1 MDDTNAKHPHAD
13 ASFASSQEARL
24 FDFRAPEKDSAQP
37 YDSAVDYFSK
47 YLGNSR
53 VRHATINTMIYYVE
67 DENNIRD
74 LVLYALKQAGIEA
87 RGFAQA
93 EPFWRACDQE
103 IPQLIL
109 LDIMLPGDDGMAI
122 LRKIRA
128 DARFDTVP
136 VMMLTAKGAEYDK
149 VLGLDAGADDYLAK
163 PFGMMELVSRVN
175 ALLRRSMHWA
185 ASSSDDVLT
194 CGVISLSPSAHE
206 VRVNGAPLDLTLK
219 EFELLQKLLKERG
232 HALSRSQLLEDV
244 WGVTFVGETRTVDTH
259 VQTLRKK
266 LNDACPGAGDLV
278 QTVRGVGYRAK
289 AGE

>member
-1 MDDTNAKHPHAD
+1 MAL
-13 ASFASSQEARL
+13 ARYN
-24 FDFRAPEKDSAQP
+24 DS
-37 YDSAVDYFSK
+37 
-47 YLGNSR
+47 
-53 VRHATINTMIYYVE
+53 MIYYVE

-74 LVLYALKQAGIEA
+74 LVLYALKQAGLEA
-87 RGFAQA
+87 RGFTEAQS
-93 EPFWRACDQE
+93 FWSACDQE
-103 IPQLIL
+103 IPHLVL
-109 LDIMLPGDDGMAI
+109 LDIMLPGEDGLTA
-122 LRKIRA
+122 LNEIRR
-128 DARFDTVP
+128 DKRFDNVP

-149 VLGLDAGADDYLAK
+149 VLGLDGGADDYLAK

-175 ALLRRSMHWA
+175 ALLRRSSKWSA
-185 ASSSDDVLT
+185 APADDALT

-206 VRVNGAPLDLTLK
+206 VCVNGTVLDLTLK
-219 EFELLQKLLKERG
+219 EFELLHKLLKEQG
-232 HALSRSQLLEDV
+232 HALSRPQLLEDV

>member
-1 MDDTNAKHPHAD
+1 MV
-13 ASFASSQEARL
+13 SARYN
-24 FDFRAPEKDSAQP
+24 DS
-37 YDSAVDYFSK
+37 
-47 YLGNSR
+47 
-53 VRHATINTMIYYVE
+53 MIYYVE

-74 LVLYALKQAGIEA
+74 LVLYALKQAGLEA
-87 RGFAQA
+87 RGFTEAQS
-93 EPFWRACDQE
+93 FWSACDQE
-103 IPQLIL
+103 IPHLVL
-109 LDIMLPGDDGMAI
+109 LDIMLPGEDGLTA
-122 LRKIRA
+122 LNKIRR
-128 DARFDTVP
+128 DKRFDNVP

-149 VLGLDAGADDYLAK
+149 VLGLDGGADDYLAK

-175 ALLRRSMHWA
+175 ALLRRSSKWSVA
-185 ASSSDDVLT
+185 PADDALT

-206 VRVNGAPLDLTLK
+206 VCVNGTVLDLTLK
-219 EFELLQKLLKERG
+219 EFELLHKLLKEQG
-232 HALSRSQLLEDV
+232 HALSRPQLLEDV

>member
-1 MDDTNAKHPHAD
+1 MV
-13 ASFASSQEARL
+13 SARYN
-24 FDFRAPEKDSAQP
+24 DS
-37 YDSAVDYFSK
+37 
-47 YLGNSR
+47 
-53 VRHATINTMIYYVE
+53 MIYYVE

-74 LVLYALKQAGIEA
+74 LVLYALKQAGLEA
-87 RGFAQA
+87 RGFAEAQS
-93 EPFWRACDQE
+93 FWGACDQE
-103 IPQLIL
+103 IPHLVL
-109 LDIMLPGDDGMAI
+109 LDIMLPGEDGLAV
-122 LRKIRA
+122 LNKIRR
-128 DARFDTVP
+128 DKRFDNVP

-149 VLGLDAGADDYLAK
+149 VLGLDGGADDYLAK

-175 ALLRRSMHWA
+175 ALLRRSSKWSVA
-185 ASSSDDVLT
+185 PADDALT

-206 VRVNGAPLDLTLK
+206 VCVNGTVLDLTLK
-219 EFELLQKLLKERG
+219 EFELLHKLLKEQG
-232 HALSRSQLLEDV
+232 HALSRPQLLEDV

>member
-1 MDDTNAKHPHAD
+1 M
-13 ASFASSQEARL
+13 ASARYN
-24 FDFRAPEKDSAQP
+24 DS
-37 YDSAVDYFSK
+37 
-47 YLGNSR
+47 
-53 VRHATINTMIYYVE
+53 MIYYVE

-74 LVLYALKQAGIEA
+74 LVLYALKQAGLEA
-87 RGFAQA
+87 RGFAEAQS
-93 EPFWRACDQE
+93 FWGACDQE
-103 IPQLIL
+103 IPHLVL
-109 LDIMLPGDDGMAI
+109 LDIMLPGEDGLAV
-122 LRKIRA
+122 LNKIRR
-128 DARFDTVP
+128 DKRFDNVP

-149 VLGLDAGADDYLAK
+149 VLGLDGGADDYLAK

-175 ALLRRSMHWA
+175 ALLRRSSKWTVA
-185 ASSSDDVLT
+185 PADDALT

-206 VRVNGAPLDLTLK
+206 VCVNGTVLDLTLK
-219 EFELLQKLLKERG
+219 EFELLHKLLKEQG
-232 HALSRSQLLEDV
+232 HALSRPQLLEDV

>member
-1 MDDTNAKHPHAD
+1 M
-13 ASFASSQEARL
+13 ASARYN
-24 FDFRAPEKDSAQP
+24 DS
-37 YDSAVDYFSK
+37 
-47 YLGNSR
+47 
-53 VRHATINTMIYYVE
+53 MIYYVE

-74 LVLYALKQAGIEA
+74 LVLYALKQAGLEA
-87 RGFAQA
+87 RGFAEAQS
-93 EPFWRACDQE
+93 FWGACDQE
-103 IPQLIL
+103 IPHLVL
-109 LDIMLPGDDGMAI
+109 LDIMLPGEDG
-122 LRKIRA
+122 LTVLNKIRR
-128 DARFDTVP
+128 DKRFDNVP

-149 VLGLDAGADDYLAK
+149 VLGLDGGADDYLAK

-175 ALLRRSMHWA
+175 ALLRRSSKWSVA
-185 ASSSDDVLT
+185 PADDALA

-206 VRVNGAPLDLTLK
+206 VCVNGAVLDLTLK
-219 EFELLQKLLKERG
+219 EFELLHKLLKEQG
-232 HALSRSQLLEDV
+232 HALSRPQLLEDV

>member
-1 MDDTNAKHPHAD
+1 M
-13 ASFASSQEARL
+13 ASARYN
-24 FDFRAPEKDSAQP
+24 DS
-37 YDSAVDYFSK
+37 
-47 YLGNSR
+47 
-53 VRHATINTMIYYVE
+53 MIYYVE

-74 LVLYALKQAGIEA
+74 LVLYALKQAGLEA
-87 RGFAQA
+87 RGFAEAQS
-93 EPFWRACDQE
+93 FWGACDQE
-103 IPQLIL
+103 IPHLVL
-109 LDIMLPGDDGMAI
+109 LDIMLPGEDGLAV
-122 LRKIRA
+122 LNKIRR
-128 DARFDTVP
+128 DKRFDNVP

-149 VLGLDAGADDYLAK
+149 VLGLDGGADDYLAK

-175 ALLRRSMHWA
+175 ALLRRSSKWSVA
-185 ASSSDDVLT
+185 PADDALT

-206 VRVNGAPLDLTLK
+206 VCVNGTVLDLTLK
-219 EFELLQKLLKERG
+219 EFELLHKLLKEQG
-232 HALSRSQLLEDV
+232 HALSRPQLLEDV